1 MSTTALTGLLEYLY
15 DTLTPSNL
23 RWVGEQLINEANQ
36 QEHPMERYT
45 IEEILDMVEKGRQQI
60 DQGEWISHEDFMREW
75 EEEIQREEQAL
86 AHKEEPEMAVA
97 V

>member
-45 IEEILDMVEKGRQQI
+45 MEEILDMVEKGRQQI

-86 AHKEEPEMAVA
+86 AHKEEPVMAMAV
-97 V
+97 

>member
-15 DTLTPSNL
+15 GTLTPSNM

-36 QEHPMERYT
+36 QEHPLKRYT
-45 IEEILDMVEKGRQQI
+45 KEEILEMVEKGRRQI

-75 EEEIQREEQAL
+75 EEEIQRA
-86 AHKEEPEMAVA
+86 A
-97 V
+97 